1 MNNDAS
7 SQGMFDLPIQPKPS
21 TAIEPAANMDLAIE
35 HVKSSLGALA
45 VTQDY
50 SSRHLPGEKPQASKS
65 PVVNN
70 FLPSPNRLLAL
81 GSLGLV
87 GALGV
92 GAGASTLIPYRT
104 TVDVQAVV
112 EPVENV
118 KSIQSGLGGVV
129 DAIYVQ
135 EHDTIQ
141 PGQEIATFK
150 NAALQAKIDQSKAK
164 IASIEEQI
172 TQIDSQ
178 LKALEKRRSAETNWL
193 QQLTVEGLEG
203 RKDLSQYNASR
214 KWLLEHR
221 SDLETQ
227 LRENRNQLA
236 KVQQQVDSLTIR
248 APYEGSIYELGLN
261 RPGQTVSANETIAKV
276 VPDGAAL
283 EIQALVPATQ
293 INSVEIGYPAQMN
306 LASCAFLS
314 FGSLQGQVSSVEP
327 VQIDA
332 GTNPSAI
339 RLDPSYLI
347 TVETNA
353 KNLQSGSRTCELSPG
368 MKGELEIITKQEQL
382 LTFILRRLR
391 LKTSI

>member
-7 SQGMFDLPIQPKPS
+7 SKGKFDLPVQPS
-21 TAIEPAANMDLAIE
+21 TAIEPATNMDLAIE
-35 HVKSSLGALA
+35 QVKSTLGTLA
-45 VTQDY
+45 ATPDY
-50 SSRHLPGEKPQASKS
+50 SPRQPPREKPQASKS
-65 PVVNN
+65 SVVDNS
-70 FLPSPNRLLAL
+70 LPSPNRLLAL
-81 GSLGLV
+81 GGLGLV
-87 GALGV
+87 GALGI

-112 EPVENV
+112 EPVEDIQ
-118 KSIQSGLGGVV
+118 SIQSGLGGVV

-150 NAALQAKIDQSKAK
+150 NAALQAKVDQIKAK
-164 IASIEEQI
+164 IAGTAEHI
-172 TQIDSQ
+172 TQINSQ
-178 LKALEKRRSAETNWL
+178 LNALEKRRSAETNWL

-203 RKDLSQYNASR
+203 REELLQYSASR

-221 SDLETQ
+221 SNLETQ

-248 APYEGSIYELGLN
+248 ASYEGSIYELGLN
-261 RPGQTVSANETIAKV
+261 RPGQTVRANETIAKV
-276 VPDGAAL
+276 VPDGAPL
-283 EIQALVPATQ
+283 EIQAWVPATQ
-293 INSVEIGYPAQMN
+293 INTVEIGSPAQMN
-306 LASCAFLS
+306 LASCRFLS
-314 FGSLQGQVSSVEP
+314 FGSLQGQVSSIEP
-327 VQIDA
+327 GQIET

-339 RLDPSYLI
+339 PLESSYLV

-368 MKGELEIITKQEQL
+368 MQGELKIITKQEQL

-391 LKTSI
+391 LKNRI